1 MNLSDELTNIMSCMS
16 VKYCGCIIHKK
27 EQGRWEYKGYIGTL
41 DEVKEEIERRFA
53 LWATKI
59 PKYD

>member
-1 MNLSDELTNIMSCMS
+1 MSCMS